1 MTSKVSF
8 LTQNFGKYD
17 PHSIDSYLSI
27 GGFRALRKAVTMDG
41 EDIATLIAENKV
53 KGRGGAEYDM
63 GRKWS
68 QARKVPGNNHII
80 ICNADEGETTTFK
93 DRPLI
98 QNDPFNLIEAMII
111 AAYVMRATDGYIY
124 MRAEY
129 ACFRP
134 LLLNAIRECHRNG
147 FLGKDILGI
156 PGFNYEIHLYSGA
169 GAYVCGEGTAL
180 IRSIEGKAGRPR
192 MKPPFV
198 KVSGAFAR
206 PTCLQNVESL
216 SLVPHLLLDD
226 KKVYQSYGVGD
237 SVGTKMISVG
247 GNVKHPGSF
256 EIPFGT
262 SVRDIIYGLAG
273 GIQGDRQIRLIQFG
287 GASGKVA
294 SADILDTPYTYQDL
308 RAAGVMVGSG
318 ALCVVD
324 ERTSVIDFLRIN
336 QDFFSEESCG
346 QCTPCREGNL
356 HIKIILDKIKAG
368 TATKEDIAVMEK
380 IARVMSMSSLCGLGE
395 TAQNTLRSAIEVF
408 PEVFEVGGAEA

>member
-169 GAYVCGEGTAL
+169 GAYVCGEGRAC
-180 IRSIEGKAGRPR
+180 RSSRICCSTTKR
-192 MKPPFV
+192 
-198 KVSGAFAR
+198 STS
-206 PTCLQNVESL
+206 PT
-216 SLVPHLLLDD
+216 
-226 KKVYQSYGVGD
+226 
-237 SVGTKMISVG
+237 
-247 GNVKHPGSF
+247 
-256 EIPFGT
+256 
-262 SVRDIIYGLAG
+262 
-273 GIQGDRQIRLIQFG
+273 
-287 GASGKVA
+287 A
-294 SADILDTPYTYQDL
+294 SAT
-308 RAAGVMVGSG
+308 
-318 ALCVVD
+318 
-324 ERTSVIDFLRIN
+324 
-336 QDFFSEESCG
+336 
-346 QCTPCREGNL
+346 
-356 HIKIILDKIKAG
+356 
-368 TATKEDIAVMEK
+368 
-380 IARVMSMSSLCGLGE
+380 
-395 TAQNTLRSAIEVF
+395 RSARR
-408 PEVFEVGGAEA
+408 